1 MRYLKSINELF
12 RSLSF
17 NNNIATPFTGT
28 SNSPVSRFM
37 EYEAGNKSGWKLV
50 GMRPV
55 DEHGNPARSKSGME
69 MMEIPIKKFTVDNNA
84 DYDLMKKVITAALGE
99 IGNLPWIEDYNFPG
113 NKAYATIYLAKLAME
128 FNGKLYAP
136 VFEYPSLN
144 KFGDSF
150 WIGTM
155 LDAKYVDVKDKE
167 EMTTKKE
174 KELVMSAK
182 TIVILP
188 DDVSD
193 AEIKRASLA
202 QLNSSIYNRWLM
214 DCEERKK
221 ENLPLRKEPKP
232 ISPIMYDTQ
241 HAIIRD
247 TGEKNF
253 FLIYKQNSKED
264 PINFVLRTIGK
275 KNITTDLI
283 RKGKVDNVAIA
294 TTREMG
300 KFFNLAPTD
309 PKLKKFYYLPTKGNE
324 NPDLLPLKE
333 GEYAGFTPL
342 ELIAVFPL
350 KKKDQLYREIS
361 VLALRGPKAGR
372 PISIKIMRGDKV
384 QVPRTYAGATIYNI
398 AEVTTIDFE
407 DKKRVP
413 VKWLEK

>member
-1 MRYLKSINELF
+1 MKYLKSINELF

-17 NNNIATPFTGT
+17 NNNIATPFSGT
-28 SNSPVSRFM
+28 SNSPISRFM
-37 EYEAGNKSGWKLV
+37 EYEAGNKSGWRLV

-55 DEHGNPARSKSGME
+55 DEYGNPARNKSGME
-69 MMEIPIKKFTVDNNA
+69 SMEIPIKRFTVDNNA
-84 DYDLMKKVITAALGE
+84 DYALMKKVIIAALGE

-155 LDAKYVDVKDKE
+155 LDAKYVDVRDSE

-193 AEIKRASLA
+193 AEIKKASLA

-214 DCEERKK
+214 ECEERKK

-232 ISPIMYDTQ
+232 INPLVYDTQ
-241 HAIIRD
+241 HAIIRE

-253 FLIYKQNSKED
+253 FVIYKQNSKED

-275 KNITTDLI
+275 KNITSELT
-283 RKGKVDNVAIA
+283 RKSVSSDYETKRASS
-294 TTREMG
+294 G
-300 KFFNLAPTD
+300 KFFNLAPTES
-309 PKLKKFYYLPTKGNE
+309 KLKKFYYLPAKGNE
-324 NPDLLPLKE
+324 NVDLIPLKE
-333 GEYAGFTPL
+333 GNYVGFTPL
-342 ELIAVFPL
+342 EIISVFPP
-350 KKKDQLYREIS
+350 KIKNQVFREVS
-361 VLALRGPKAGR
+361 VMLLRGPKIGK
-372 PISIKIMRGDKV
+372 PTTIKLMSGDKV
-384 QVPRTYAGATIYNI
+384 FVPRLYSGETLYNE
-398 AEVTTIDFE
+398 AEITRIDFE

-413 VKWLEK
+413 VRWIEK

>member
-1 MRYLKSINELF
+1 MKYLKSINELF

-28 SNSPVSRFM
+28 SNSPISRFM
-37 EYEAGNKSGWKLV
+37 EYEAGNKSGWRLV

-55 DEHGNPARSKSGME
+55 DEHGNPARSKSGVE

-99 IGNLPWIEDYNFPG
+99 IGNLPWIEEYNFPG
-113 NKAYATIYLAKLAME
+113 NKAFATIYLAKLAME

-155 LDAKYVDVKDKE
+155 LDAKYVDVKDRE

-193 AEIKRASLA
+193 SEIKRASLA

-214 DCEERKK
+214 DCEQRKA
-221 ENLPLRKEPKP
+221 EGLPLRKEPKP
-232 ISPIMYDTQ
+232 ISPLVYDSQ
-241 HAIIRD
+241 HGIIRE

-253 FLIYKQNSKED
+253 FVIYKQSSKED
-264 PINFVLRTIGK
+264 PINFILRTIGK
-275 KNITTDLI
+275 KNIVSDVV
-283 RKGKVDNVAIA
+283 RKGKVDVVSKD
-294 TTREMG
+294 TSREMG
-300 KFFNLAPTD
+300 KYLNLAPRD
-309 PKLKKFYYLPTKGNE
+309 NKLKTFYYSPNE
-324 NPDLLPLKE
+324 KNQNKDLLP
-333 GEYAGFTPL
+333 GFNRL
-342 ELIAVFPL
+342 EIVHVFPP
-350 KKKDQLYREIS
+350 KNKNQTFREVS
-361 VLALRGPKAGR
+361 VLLFRGPKAGKI
-372 PISIKIMRGDKV
+372 ISIKLESGDKV
-384 QVPRTYAGATIYNI
+384 RVPRLYAGELLFNDAIITS
-398 AEVTTIDFE
+398 IDQE

-413 VKWLEK
+413 VKWTEK

>member
-1 MRYLKSINELF
+1 MKYLKSINELF

-17 NNNIATPFTGT
+17 NNNIATPFSGT
-28 SNSPVSRFM
+28 SNSPISKFM
-37 EYEAGNKSGWKLV
+37 EYEAGNKSGWRLV
-50 GMRPV
+50 AMKPV
-55 DEHGNPARSKSGME
+55 DEHGNPTRTKSGME
-69 MMEIPIKKFTVDNNA
+69 VREIPIKRFTVDYNA

-113 NKAYATIYLAKLAME
+113 NKAFATIYLAKLAME

-144 KFGDSF
+144 KLGDSF

-155 LDAKYVDVKDKE
+155 LDAKYVDVKDGE

-214 DCEERKK
+214 DCEQKK
-221 ENLPLRKEPKP
+221 AEGLPLRKEPKA
-232 ISPIMYDTQ
+232 ISPLVYDTQ
-241 HAIIRD
+241 HAIIRE

-253 FLIYKQNSKED
+253 FIIYKQSSKEY
-264 PINFVLRTIGK
+264 PINFVLKTIGK
-275 KNITTDLI
+275 KNITTELT
-283 RKGKVDNVAIA
+283 RKSVSSDYESKRASS
-294 TTREMG
+294 G

-309 PKLKKFYYLPTKGNE
+309 AKLKKFYYLPAKGNE
-324 NPDLLPLKE
+324 NSDLVPLKE
-333 GEYAGFTPL
+333 GVYAGFTPV
-342 ELIAVFPL
+342 EIISVFPP
-350 KKKDQLYREIS
+350 KIKNQVFREVS
-361 VLALRGPKAGR
+361 VMLFRGPKAGK
-372 PISIKIMRGDKV
+372 PITIKLMSGDKV
-384 QVPRTYAGATIYNI
+384 FIPRLGITETLYNE
-398 AEVTTIDFE
+398 AEITRIDFD

-413 VKWLEK
+413 VRWI

>member
-1 MRYLKSINELF
+1 MKYLKSINELF

-28 SNSPVSRFM
+28 SNSPISRFM
-37 EYEAGNKSGWKLV
+37 EYEAGNKSGWRLV

-55 DEHGNPARSKSGME
+55 DEHGNPARSKSGVE

-99 IGNLPWIEDYNFPG
+99 IGNLPWIEEYNFPG
-113 NKAYATIYLAKLAME
+113 NKAFATIYLAKLAME

-155 LDAKYVDVKDKE
+155 LDAKYVDVKDRE

-193 AEIKRASLA
+193 SEIKRASLA

-214 DCEERKK
+214 DCEQRKA
-221 ENLPLRKEPKP
+221 EGLPLRKEPKP
-232 ISPIMYDTQ
+232 ISPLVYDSQ
-241 HAIIRD
+241 HGIIRE

-253 FLIYKQNSKED
+253 FVIYKQSSKED
-264 PINFVLRTIGK
+264 PINFILRTIGK
-275 KNITTDLI
+275 KNIVSDVV
-283 RKGKVDNVAIA
+283 RKGKVDVVSKD
-294 TTREMG
+294 TSREMG
-300 KFFNLAPTD
+300 KYLNLAPSD
-309 PKLKKFYYLPTKGNE
+309 NKLKTFYYSPNE
-324 NPDLLPLKE
+324 KNQNKDLLP
-333 GEYAGFTPL
+333 GFNRL
-342 ELIAVFPL
+342 EIVHVFPP
-350 KKKDQLYREIS
+350 KNKNQTFREVS
-361 VLALRGPKAGR
+361 VLLFRGPKAGKI
-372 PISIKIMRGDKV
+372 ISIKLESGDKV
-384 QVPRTYAGATIYNI
+384 RVPRLYAGELLFNDAIITS
-398 AEVTTIDFE
+398 IDQE

-413 VKWLEK
+413 VKWTEK